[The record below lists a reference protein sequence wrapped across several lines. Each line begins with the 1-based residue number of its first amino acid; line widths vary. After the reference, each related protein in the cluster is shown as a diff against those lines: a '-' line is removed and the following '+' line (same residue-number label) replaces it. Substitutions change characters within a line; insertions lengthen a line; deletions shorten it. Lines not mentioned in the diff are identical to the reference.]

1 MNSTSYPITLREIA
15 YNEAGL
21 KYDIPAHSHSL
32 YQWYCVVYGKV
43 ETSIGGK
50 VYLLGPEDSV
60 LIPPGWDRAPRCVGK
75 PPGYLYVL
83 FENHN
88 LVLENLPEKVLA
100 TPTELRPDLSAL
112 VHELHLPGDNTYE
125 LVEALVV
132 RLLIGL
138 QRAQQNEVQPS
149 PGKVL
154 NKLSQPA
161 VVAQVEA
168 FMQRNLQRPLSRA
181 DLAKVAHLSATH
193 LARIFRQTTG
203 RTLTER
209 LIELRITSAKQL
221 LLESTLPVSEI
232 SFQVGYSSFSHFAH
246 LFHQKVGVSPTEYRR
261 SQGMVWRK
269 MDI

>member
-1 MNSTSYPITLREIA
+1 MPSPITIREIV

-21 KYDIPAHSHSL
+21 SYNVPAHAHNL
-32 YQWYCVVYGKV
+32 FQWYCVVYGKV
-43 ETSIGGK
+43 ETSIAGK
-50 VYLLGPEDSV
+50 RYQLGPQDSV
-60 LIPPGWDRAPRCVGK
+60 LIPPSWQRSPHCLEK

-88 LVLENLPEKVLA
+88 LMIDNLPQKVLA
-100 TPTELRPDLSAL
+100 TPADLRPDLTAL
-112 VHELHLPGDNTYE
+112 VRELHQPGENTYD

-138 QRAQQNEVQPS
+138 QRAQQGQIQS
-149 PGKVL
+149 PKDTPQNRL
-154 NKLSQPA
+154 IQPA
-161 VVAQVEA
+161 VVDQIEA

-181 DLAKVAHLSATH
+181 DLAKVANISPSH
-193 LARIFRQTTG
+193 LARIFRQATG

-232 SFQVGYSSFSHFAH
+232 SYQVGYSSFSHFAR
-246 LFHQKVGVSPTEYRR
+246 LFHQKVGVTPTEYRQ

>member
-1 MNSTSYPITLREIA
+1 MRSLHSPITLREIV

-21 KYDIPAHSHSL
+21 TYDIPAHSHNL
-32 YQWYCVVYGKV
+32 YQWYCVVYGRV
-43 ETSIGGK
+43 ETSIAGK
-50 VYLLGPEDSV
+50 IYLLGPEDSV
-60 LIPPGWDRAPRCVGK
+60 LIPPGWDRAPRCHEK

-83 FENHN
+83 FEKHN
-88 LVLENLPEKVLA
+88 LVLDNLPEKVLA
-100 TPTELRPDLSAL
+100 TPTELRPDLAVL
-112 VHELHLPGDNTYE
+112 VRELHQPGENTYE

-138 QRAQQNEVQPS
+138 QRAQQNEVQRWQGTPI
-149 PGKVL
+149 
-154 NKLSQPA
+154 NKLTQPA
-161 VVAQVEA
+161 VVEQVEA

-181 DLAKVAHLSATH
+181 DLANVAHLSATH
-193 LARIFRQTTG
+193 LARIFRQATG

-232 SFQVGYSSFSHFAH
+232 SFQVGYSSFSHFAR
-246 LFHQKVGVSPTEYRR
+246 LFRQKVGVSPTDYRR